1 MFDYSSMSSS
11 KLSTGLDIL
20 KEDRKVLVKQVE
32 EANEKVEALMA
43 ENQSVRQLSPPLSNT
58 SLTVHGIQQQ
68 LRLQN
73 EELNTKLKG
82 LSQSTASSEAPSSQS
97 RTLNVSGDD
106 KVNFVSRSLI
116 SIC

>member
-43 ENQSVRQLSPPLSNT
+43 ENQSVRQLSPPLRKYV
-58 SLTVHGIQQQ
+58 LTIHWTTTVEI
-68 LRLQN
+68 
-73 EELNTKLKG
+73 TKRRAEHKTERPLAKH
-82 LSQSTASSEAPSSQS
+82 
-97 RTLNVSGDD
+97 
-106 KVNFVSRSLI
+106 
-116 SIC
+116 SIF